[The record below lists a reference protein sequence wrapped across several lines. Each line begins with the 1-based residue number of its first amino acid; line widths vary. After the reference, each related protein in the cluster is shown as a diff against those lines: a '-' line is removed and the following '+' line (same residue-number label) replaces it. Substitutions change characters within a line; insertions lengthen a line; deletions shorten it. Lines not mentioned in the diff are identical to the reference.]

1 MVLPVNDQN
10 IDSEPCWND
19 PNIIGVLL
27 RNSWYNIQ
35 PNDAANYDWSYFVRG
50 LQLCQQYGKFAM
62 LEVSA
67 GNNCPTWVT
76 TYPGLN
82 TSLLDALPNGKPACY
97 IPPPWDPVFQSLW
110 GTFVAAF
117 GAKFD
122 GDQLVLGVTMWSGG
136 RDEEAFFAQTPRD
149 VTRLDNYVNPANGV
163 QGLQNWID
171 GMHWD
176 IDQYASFPTTE
187 AYLATGIDYAND
199 SGVSMTQVARYA
211 IATFMGGG
219 SIQSNG
225 FTPSYPEPNTYFPH
239 TNLALDGPLMGPYTG
254 YQFAAS
260 LPANVTNP
268 GPSYMGTM
276 AECVANALAANA
288 IRFQCYPGDPAT
300 DPGEAS
306 LIHFNQVVGAP

>member
-1 MVLPVNDQN
+1 MALPENDTNN
-10 IDSEPCWND
+10 IANEPCWKD
-19 PNIIGVLL
+19 PNIVGVLL
-27 RNSWYNIQ
+27 RNTWYNIQ
-35 PNDAANYDWSYFVRG
+35 KTNATTYDWSYFVQG

-67 GNNCPTWVT
+67 GNNCPPWVK
-76 TYPGLN
+76 TYKGLN
-82 TSLLDALPNGKPACY
+82 TFLLDAVSTPGGIKPACY

-110 GTFVAAF
+110 GTFVAVF

-122 GDQLVLGVTMWSGG
+122 QNPLVLGVTMWSGG
-136 RDEEAFFAQTPRD
+136 RDEEAFFAQTQGD

-163 QGLQNWID
+163 KGLQNWID

-176 IDQYASFPTTE
+176 IDQYASFPTTMR
-187 AYLATGIDYAND
+187 YLATGVDYAND

-211 IATFMGGG
+211 IATWGN

-225 FTPSYPEPNTYFPH
+225 FSPNFPQPNTYFPH

-254 YQFAAS
+254 YQFAAAV
-260 LPANVTNP
+260 PPT
-268 GPSYMGTM
+268 GPSWMGTLS
-276 AECVANALAANA
+276 ACVDNALAANA
-288 IRFQCYPGDPAT
+288 IWIQCYPTDPAT

-306 LIHFNQVVGAP
+306 LIRFNQAVESFL